1 MPAAALPSPI
11 PPMQLL
17 HKPPRMLAT
26 LALLALCGSAA
37 AQTSAPPSR
46 EREALRRVQSALQQ
60 AQQQRDAL
68 QVEKSG
74 LASTLSDQQALL
86 QRQQAQLATA
96 VEQRRRLAALTT
108 EHADL
113 KASLDQAL
121 EALASLRAQA
131 DNERTQSQARQAE
144 AAQQQAALQRQHGE
158 VVSANRAL
166 VARLEAAGKA
176 LAEERMRNQQ
186 LHAIGQA
193 AIQRLRGLS
202 PSERA
207 LQDDPVLGLT
217 GVRLNDEAEL
227 LLQRLDGQRQ
237 PATGLP

>member
-1 MPAAALPSPI
+1 MPAAASIQPSPS
-11 PPMQLL
+11 MHLL
-17 HKPPRMLAT
+17 RKPPRMLAA

-37 AQTSAPPSR
+37 TQTSAPPSR

-60 AQQQRDAL
+60 AQLQRDAL
-68 QVEKSG
+68 QAEKAG

-86 QRQQAQLATA
+86 QRQQAQLAA
-96 VEQRRRLAALTT
+96 AAEQRRRLAALTT
-108 EHADL
+108 QHADQ
-113 KASLDQAL
+113 KARLDQAL
-121 EALASLRAQA
+121 EALASLRTQA
-131 DNERTQSQARQAE
+131 DNERIQAQARQAE
-144 AAQQQAALQRQHGE
+144 AAQQLAAQQRQHGE
-158 VVSANRAL
+158 TVAANRAL
-166 VARLEAAGKA
+166 LTRLEAASKA
-176 LAEERMRNQQ
+176 LAEARLRNQQ

-227 LLQRLDGQRQ
+227 LLQRLDAQRQ
-237 PATGLP
+237 PVVVAP

>member
-1 MPAAALPSPI
+1 MH
-11 PPMQLL
+11 LL
-17 HKPPRMLAT
+17 LKPPRVLAT

-37 AQTSAPPSR
+37 AQSNAQPNR
-46 EREALRRVQSALQQ
+46 EREALRRAQSALQQ

-68 QVEKSG
+68 QAERAS
-74 LASTLSDQQALL
+74 LASTSSEQQALL
-86 QRQQAQLATA
+86 QRQQAQLTAA

-108 EHADL
+108 EHANL
-113 KASLDQAL
+113 KTSLDQAL
-121 EALASLRAQA
+121 EALASLRTQA
-131 DNERTQSQARQAE
+131 DNERIQAQARQAE
-144 AAQQQAALQRQHGE
+144 AAQQRAALQRQHAE
-158 VVSANRAL
+158 VVSTNRAL
-166 VARLEAAGKA
+166 VSRLEAASKA
-176 LAEERMRNQQ
+176 LAEARSRNQQ

-217 GVRLNDEAEL
+217 AVRLNDEAEL

-237 PATGLP
+237 PEAVAP